1 MAGRAL
7 SPGEMLTISYG
18 NLTNSELLL
27 DYGFTLPDN
36 PHDRF
41 DFSLS
46 DDLIRASQ
54 RLMAF
59 DTEAFGDKRVPVR
72 PPHTHNQ
79 AGRQARER
87 GREPG

>member
-1 MAGRAL
+1 MASRDL

-18 NLTNSELLL
+18 KLSNCELLL

-41 DFSLS
+41 EFLLS

-72 PPHTHNQ
+72 TQPQ
-79 AGRQARER
+79 GLRRQDSNR
-87 GREPG
+87 G